1 MTKVAK
7 ESEDQQGFTNSHIS
21 FLQNHNF
28 ILYSVYNIL
37 QGLFRWGMA
46 GEISLLL

>member
-7 ESEDQQGFTNSHIS
+7 EGEDQQGFTNSHIS

-28 ILYSVYNIL
+28 ILYSMSYRV
-37 QGLFRWGMA
+37 GMA